1 MSAIPKSFDGRRPAQ
16 PVQGVSYTTRSIA
29 VNSSEFISGNTALFK
44 LPGHLES
51 SYLDPSSSFLRV
63 KFVNN
68 SGSKNFTMGV
78 GGLNSLISKVNVSQ
92 AGNTLVDISDY
103 GKYVALET
111 AITADNSWYSGQGNA
126 LCGAHSIVRGAQVDH
141 TTDNELVMC
150 SPLQFHGGLFGQS
163 KAVPLAGMEIDYRIT
178 FGDASYGGAWEA
190 DASPSANWKKFIEV
204 ELVLQIIQL
213 SDQSNAMIRK
223 MNPNWSILTK
233 GVGTYNA
240 SLAQH
245 VSQSSVNLGAS
256 YSQLLG
262 YNFVMTDSSPSGGEA
277 VTNNG
282 EHFKQNNLKRHNLSV
297 DGVLVENG
305 KSITADVPAEIVAFN
320 AIEKGTLAK
329 MTGLPLLTHGN
340 VTNISNSGCV
350 FSQSL
355 EIFKASCSGFA
366 NYAKENF
373 CTGRSTIS
381 STTVLGLEFGS
392 NGAQFATNLTLF
404 AKYAQLI
411 TYDDEHKIFRISQ

>member
-1 MSAIPKSFDGRRPAQ
+1 MSAVPKSFDGRRPAQ

-68 SGSKNFTMGV
+68 SGSHAFTMGV

-92 AGNTLVDISDY
+92 SGNTLVDISDY

-111 AITADNSWYSGQGNA
+111 ALTADDSWYSGQGNA
-126 LCGAHSIVRGAQVDH
+126 LCGAKDIQEGEKILH
-141 TTDNELVMC
+141 TTNNELVMC

-178 FGDASYGGAWEA
+178 FGDANYGGAWTENA
-190 DASPSANWKKFIEV
+190 TPSANWKKFIEV

-213 SDQSNAMIRK
+213 SDQSNSMIRK

-233 GVGTYNA
+233 GIGTYNA
-240 SLAQH
+240 SLAQGI
-245 VSQSSVNLGAS
+245 SQSSVNLGAS

-262 YNFVMTDSSPSGGEA
+262 YDFVMTKADA
-277 VTNNG
+277 TNDATANNG
-282 EHFKQNNLKRHNLSV
+282 EHFYQNRLKRHNLSV

-305 KSITADVPAEIVAFN
+305 KSITADVAAEIVAFN

-329 MTGLPLLTHGN
+329 MTGLPLLSEAN
-340 VTNISNSGCV
+340 VIAETNSATV

-381 STTVLGLEFGS
+381 STTVLGLEFGTG
-392 NGAQFATNLTLF
+392 GAAHATNLTLF